1 MSELR
6 QQPFPS
12 VFMTLG
18 ILLGIVHGTDRDIH
32 LTGILRSIPIGV
44 TAIGI
49 LGAVGMIRS
58 GVRAIIIRILI
69 MVTIITTIIQVM
81 LGIATTAIQ
90 ATDDARLV
98 EIPAVQRFL
107 TDDVLSIPQ

>member
-6 QQPFPS
+6 LQLFPL

-18 ILLGIVHGTDRDIH
+18 ILLGIVHGTGQDI
-32 LTGILRSIPIGV
+32 LLIGILRSIPIGA

-58 GVRAIIIRILI
+58 GDRVIIIRILI
-69 MVTIITTIIQVM
+69 MATIITIIQVM
-81 LGIATTAIQ
+81 LGIATIAIQ

>member
-1 MSELR
+1 MSGLR
-6 QQPFPS
+6 LQLFPL

-18 ILLGIVHGTDRDIH
+18 ILPGIVHGTGQDIL
-32 LTGILRSIPIGV
+32 LTGILRFIPIGA

-49 LGAVGMIRS
+49 LGAVGMSRS
-58 GVRAIIIRILI
+58 GDRVIIIRILI
-69 MVTIITTIIQVM
+69 MATIITIIQVM
-81 LGIATTAIQ
+81 LGIATIAIQ